1 MRLLNTTTL
10 KFREFQGDDIPQYA
24 ILSHCWSHAT
34 EQEEAS
40 YHLVTEGRTQP
51 DSYGWQ
57 KVIRCC
63 DLARS
68 RALGWA
74 WIDTICID
82 RASSAELSEAINSMY
97 SWYKRSTECYAFLD
111 DVKWLEAETQS
122 SAGNFASQNWQNF
135 GSSRWF
141 SRGWTLQELLAPTS
155 VLFYTWD
162 GVFIGSKSDLAR
174 CISEICGIG
183 VEYLRQIHPVTH
195 ASVARR
201 MSWAANRKT
210 TRPEDIAYSLLG
222 IFDINMPLLYGEG
235 QRAFLRLQLAI
246 MDRSDDDSIL
256 AWNIKPLYDSTF
268 HTCTGVLARSPDD
281 FSGSADVARTAL
293 LLLSGNRHL
302 SQPTQKAIEFRSRV
316 MPIGLRRHL
325 AVGIGVDSRVQF
337 VTLACQ
343 MKRNGRRSHLT
354 MALIRDVANG
364 TYYRTGLHLHGMNR
378 FVNFLCYLTSR
389 EILVH
394 LAPNQ
399 SSSEFIVNEF
409 ENEVIASVHSRHLAG
424 RAVVI
429 FLCRISVVT
438 LALNLTTVTKP
449 DETEVQLVMMG
460 FLLGARAVGS
470 VVFCLL
476 WLVFKYLSKLLER

>member
-1 MRLLNTTTL
+1 
-10 KFREFQGDDIPQYA
+10 
-24 ILSHCWSHAT
+24 
-34 EQEEAS
+34 
-40 YHLVTEGRTQP
+40 
-51 DSYGWQ
+51 
-57 KVIRCC
+57 
-63 DLARS
+63 
-68 RALGWA
+68 
-74 WIDTICID
+74 
-82 RASSAELSEAINSMY
+82 
-97 SWYKRSTECYAFLD
+97 
-111 DVKWLEAETQS
+111 
-122 SAGNFASQNWQNF
+122 
-135 GSSRWF
+135 
-141 SRGWTLQELLAPTS
+141 
-155 VLFYTWD
+155 
-162 GVFIGSKSDLAR
+162 
-174 CISEICGIG
+174 
-183 VEYLRQIHPVTH
+183 
-195 ASVARR
+195 

-210 TRPEDIAYSLLG
+210 MRPEDIAYSLLG

-256 AWNIKPLYDSTF
+256 AWNIKPLYDSTL
-268 HTCTGVLARSPDD
+268 HPRTGVLARSPDD
-281 FSGSADVARTAL
+281 FNGSVDVARTAL
-293 LLLSGNRHL
+293 LLFSGNRHL
-302 SQPTQKAIEFRSRV
+302 SHPTQKAIEFRSRL
-316 MPIGLRRHL
+316 MPIGLRRYV
-325 AVGIGVDSRVQF
+325 AAAMGIDRRVQF